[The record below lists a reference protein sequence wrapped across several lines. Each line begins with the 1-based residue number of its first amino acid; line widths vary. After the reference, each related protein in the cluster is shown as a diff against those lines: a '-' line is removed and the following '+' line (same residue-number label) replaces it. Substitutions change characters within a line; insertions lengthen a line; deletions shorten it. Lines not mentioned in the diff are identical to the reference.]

1 MSARATPPPIR
12 PVGKLQLPDYQ
23 SLTLDNGIPVVA
35 LDLGTQDIVKLEIV
49 YRAGRNEEQK
59 RLASR
64 ATARLLRDG
73 TTMRT
78 GAEIADQLD
87 FWGASMNAPV
97 SLDFSSFNL
106 YSLKKYADRALPIF
120 SEVMQSPIFPEKEL
134 ETFVN
139 GSVQELAVELT
150 KPETVAYRLL
160 TELIFG
166 VDHPYGWNSVAA
178 TYQGLRRDDLV
189 TFYQD
194 FYTPQNAL
202 LVVAGR
208 VDSALISLINKE
220 LGQKKVVGKT
230 PKYDWDSSIETP
242 RRVDIELPNT
252 LQSAIKIGR
261 RLFPK
266 NHDDHKGLFV
276 LNTILGGYFGSRLM
290 TNIREKKGYTY
301 NIYSTIDTMLHDG
314 YFYIATEVSA
324 DKAEVTIREIFKE
337 MEKLTTKLIPESELE
352 MVRNYLLGIVLTSL
366 DGAMN
371 VSDMIKNILL
381 EGLPMSDFD
390 RLVEVIRT
398 ISAHDLRQLARQYFT
413 AESMWTVVVK

>member
-73 TTMRT
+73 TTART

-150 KPETVAYRLL
+150 KPETVAYRQL

-166 VDHPYGWNSVAA
+166 LDHPYGWNSIGA
-178 TYQGLRRDDLV
+178 TYQALRRDDL
-189 TFYQD
+189 TAFYDD

-230 PKYDWDSSIETP
+230 PKYDWNASTETP

-252 LQSAIKIGR
+252 MQSAIKIGR

-314 YFYIATEVSA
+314 YFYVATEVNA
-324 DKAEVTIREIFKE
+324 DKTEITIREIFKE
-337 MEKLTTKLIPESELE
+337 MEKLSTKLVPESELE
-352 MVRNYLLGIVLTSL
+352 MVRNYLLGVVLTSL

-398 ISAHDLRQLARQYFT
+398 ISAQDLRRLARQYFT